1 MTEHVHYGDQAEA
14 RAVCEHNWAYH
25 CYGGL
30 SVRLCQS
37 CHEPD
42 WDSVRGEREEAER
55 KGALAERERI
65 RQLAIR
71 RGATYP
77 HSLVASGPL
86 AGQGRTAPFADLIA
100 GDGQ

>member
-42 WDSVRGEREEAER
+42 WDSVRAERGEAER

-65 RQLAIR
+65 RQLAR
-71 RGATYP
+71 LHATSP
-77 HSLVASGPL
+77 TWAAITSGDDTL
-86 AGQGRTAPFADLIA
+86 RQFADLIA